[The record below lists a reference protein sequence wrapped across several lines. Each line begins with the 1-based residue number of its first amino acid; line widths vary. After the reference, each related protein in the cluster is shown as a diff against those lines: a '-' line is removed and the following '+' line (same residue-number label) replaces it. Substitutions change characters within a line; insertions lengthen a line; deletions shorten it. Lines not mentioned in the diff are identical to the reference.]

1 MANDHKRFSAED
13 LQISLSEAL
22 PRNFVA
28 RSRVWALQRIGDY
41 RGMRREVAR
50 QAEFPA
56 KGLAGNFFVA
66 RHLAIISCN
75 SEKVP
80 RHAIDPI
87 GQPPNPAADGWRFAI
102 ALQSA
107 TGGPTP
113 CDETGDQ
120 KTGDSISAIGPKG

>member
-1 MANDHKRFSAED
+1 
-13 LQISLSEAL
+13 
-22 PRNFVA
+22 
-28 RSRVWALQRIGDY
+28 
-41 RGMRREVAR
+41 MRREVAR

-56 KGLAGNFFVA
+56 KGMAGNFFVA

-107 TGGPTP
+107 TRPNLSPTFITARNNARHALLGQYP
-113 CDETGDQ
+113 ILGT
-120 KTGDSISAIGPKG
+120 TIAATPRS

>member
-1 MANDHKRFSAED
+1 
-13 LQISLSEAL
+13 
-22 PRNFVA
+22 
-28 RSRVWALQRIGDY
+28 
-41 RGMRREVAR
+41 MRREVAR

-102 ALQSA
+102 ALQSV
-107 TGGPTP
+107 
-113 CDETGDQ
+113 ETGECDA
-120 KTGDSISAIGPKG
+120 TNPALNRALPG